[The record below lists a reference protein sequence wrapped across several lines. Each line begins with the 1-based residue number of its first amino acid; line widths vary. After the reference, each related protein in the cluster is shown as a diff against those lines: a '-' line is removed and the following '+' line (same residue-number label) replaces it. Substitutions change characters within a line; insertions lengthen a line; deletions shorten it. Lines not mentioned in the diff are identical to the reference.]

1 MAKKGIFEKYQI
13 LIVGGIGIVALL
25 FIASSGMLAGIF
37 NFQSFLQ
44 GGALTP
50 LPGEI
55 TTEYMSYNVAVDIQP
70 NPVCLGDDITAT
82 INTNIPNGVCSIFV
96 DPGTGYFLLGNVNL
110 DASGNFTTTETM
122 TAAGTATVLTI
133 CCDAE
138 GNCRFSNETTLVVTT
153 AIPPCPTGPAP
164 PPGPDSDG
172 DGFTDEEEE
181 AADTNPYDPNDYPGS
196 DGFPDGDGTD
206 GYTCGVYTTCLGSC
220 PEGYDCFEIQS
231 DDWTWCACL
240 SGTAVHPDW
249 KPDGVYYN
257 PWPR

>member
-1 MAKKGIFEKYQI
+1 MAKKSIFEKYQT
-13 LIVGGIGIVALL
+13 LIIGAIAIGVIY
-25 FIASSGMLAGIF
+25 FIASSGMINFPSLNIF
-37 NFQSFLQ
+37 PE
-44 GGALTP
+44 TP
-50 LPGEI
+50 LAPLAPE
-55 TTEYMSYNVAVDIQP
+55 TEYYSYNVQVGIAP
-70 NPVCLGDDITAT
+70 NPLCLGDEFTAT
-82 INTNIPNGVCSIFV
+82 ITTNIPNGVCSIYANEGAGFA
-96 DPGTGYFLLGNVNL
+96 FFENVYL
-110 DASGNFTTTETM
+110 DASGNFTVTNTPD
-122 TAAGTATVLTI
+122 AVGTIVFRTI

-138 GNCRFSNETTLVVTT
+138 MNCKIAPDLTFVVTT
-153 AIPPCPTGPAP
+153 YIPPCEPPLP
-164 PPGPDSDG
+164 PPPADSDG

-181 AADTNPYDPNDYPGS
+181 AADTNPNDPNDYPGS

-249 KPDGVYYN
+249 KPDGTYYN